1 MKYLS
6 GTALFAAIIA
16 GLYWTTDIYPDAE
29 YQGYAKKFAQSQDE
43 RMRRQKAKGKSI

>member
-16 GLYWTTDIYPDAE
+16 GLYWQVDIWPDKG
-29 YQGYAKKFAQSQDE
+29 YQGYATKFE
-43 RMRRQKAKGKSI
+43 ETQKARMAQKKQKSI